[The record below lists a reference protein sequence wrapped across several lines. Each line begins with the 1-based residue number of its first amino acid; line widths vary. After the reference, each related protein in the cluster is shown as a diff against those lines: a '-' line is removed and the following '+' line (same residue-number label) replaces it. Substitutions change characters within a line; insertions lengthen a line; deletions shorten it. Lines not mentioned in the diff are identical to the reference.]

1 MDNRPIGVFDSGI
14 GGLTVVDAL
23 ANKFSNEKIIYFGD
37 TARLPYGNKSS
48 KSIKHF
54 SKQITNWLIAQDCK
68 LIVIACNT
76 ASALA
81 LNFLRSEFSIP
92 IIGVINPGALLA
104 NKKSKNNRIGV
115 LGTTATISS
124 KTYEKTLLNINSDL
138 NVFSKACPL
147 FVPLT
152 EEGWISGDVPKS
164 IAETY
169 LKEIKESN
177 VDTVILGCTHYPLIK
192 PIISQIL
199 GMKIK
204 LIDSGKASTEFVEE
218 TLRTEGIKADS
229 SNTRRINCYVT
240 DSIKPFSVLA
250 GKFLSF
256 PINSIKH
263 IELL

>member
-1 MDNRPIGVFDSGI
+1 MSEIDIVS
-14 GGLTVVDAL
+14 A
-23 ANKFSNEKIIYFGD
+23 KSCHSKIIWAWRND
-37 TARLPYGNKSS
+37 P
-48 KSIKHF
+48 
-54 SKQITNWLIAQDCK
+54 ITRK
-68 LIVIACNT
+68 M
-76 ASALA
+76 S
-81 LNFLRSEFSIP
+81 
-92 IIGVINPGALLA
+92 
-104 NKKSKNNRIGV
+104 NNN
-115 LGTTATISS
+115 AKISWEDHS
-124 KTYEKTLLNINSDL
+124 CWYEKTLLNINSDL

-199 GMKIK
+199 GIKIK

-229 SNTRRINCYVT
+229 NNTRRINCYVT

-263 IELL
+263 IEIF